1 MEIGSIEEI
10 PIREVWER
18 EDTDFTPW
26 LSKNL
31 RELEKKLDI
40 HAITNITT
48 EEDVGDFRCD
58 ITGNI
63 GDKRII
69 IENMYEKSDH
79 GHLGKCITYAS
90 MLKADYI
97 VFIAEKFRDEHL
109 TAIDWLNEQFKLES
123 AKFFAVKISAIK
135 IGDSKPAPLF
145 TIIKEPDIKIKE
157 IELERTSIEISAL
170 VENRK
175 KFWID
180 FIKEYA
186 KDTPSWKDKKPTNEN
201 YLVHRTGR
209 SRIGITAR
217 IGEYPT
223 VSIGFDTTS
232 KEKNQKI
239 FSYIKEKYMTT
250 IEQKLGLEKGD
261 LDWRSPG
268 DGSLNEK
275 VRYTEILVSADFK
288 IDFKNSSEKENLTCK
303 QWLVKNM
310 KKFYE
315 VFTPILEEFESL

>member
-10 PIREVWER
+10 PIREVWGR
-18 EDTDFTPW
+18 EDTNFTPW

-31 RELEKKLDI
+31 HELEKKLDI

-48 EEDVGDFRCD
+48 EEFVGDFRCD

-97 VFIAEKFRDEHL
+97 VFIAENFRDEHL

-123 AKFFAVKISAIK
+123 AKFFAVEISAIK

-145 TIIKEPDIKIKE
+145 TIIKEPDVKIKE
-157 IELERTSIEISAL
+157 IELERTSTEISER
-170 VENRK
+170 VGNRK
-175 KFWID
+175 KFWAD
-180 FIKEYA
+180 FIEEY
-186 KDTPSWKDKKPTNEN
+186 KKITPSCKFRPPSNDN
-201 YLVHRTGR
+201 YMNQSTGQ
-209 SRIGITAR
+209 SGIVITASFR
-217 IGEYPT
+217 EYPT
-223 VSIGFDTTS
+223 VALYIDTKS
-232 KEKNQKI
+232 KEKNQEI
-239 FSYIKEKYMTT
+239 FSSIKEKYKDSV
-250 IEQKLGLEKGD
+250 EQKLELAKGGLTWK
-261 LDWRSPG
+261 SPG
-268 DGSLNEK
+268 DGNLLEK
-275 VRYTEILVSADFK
+275 RRFREISISADFK
-288 IDFKNSSEKENLTCK
+288 IDFKNSSEKENLKCK